1 MFYLITGAAASGKST
16 MSKLLKRELR
26 DVYCH
31 DSDEILVTVEKER
44 CETLETWIVRAV
56 KAQKEGKDFLLAA
69 HSPLGELLASP
80 SAIKLDG
87 ISACLLDCNDFVRT
101 ERYRSRPQMEEWPL
115 NQDTLCWAVWQRM
128 HSIEPEWEQHV
139 IVKPD
144 QADFKWDRWTSWEK
158 GDKKWDV
165 KIIDSSY
172 LPQEETLKILIDWI
186 NAKKKE
192 ENHLTV
198 ESKWWI
204 NN

>member
-16 MSKLLKRELR
+16 MSKLLKQKLRE
-26 DVYCH
+26 VYCH
-31 DSDEILVTVEKER
+31 DSDEIMVMDEKER
-44 CETLETWIVRAV
+44 CEELETWIGRAV
-56 KAQKEGKDFLLAA
+56 KAQEEGKDFLLVA
-69 HSPLGELLASP
+69 HSPLGEFLASP

-128 HSIEPEWEQHV
+128 HAIEPEWEQHV
-139 IVKPD
+139 IVKPE
-144 QADFKWDRWTSWEK
+144 QTDFKWDRWTNWTK
-158 GDKKWDV
+158 DDNRWDV

-172 LPQEETLKILIDWI
+172 LPQEETLKILIDWV

-192 ENHLTV
+192 KNYLTV
-198 ESKWWI
+198 QSKWWI
-204 NN
+204 K